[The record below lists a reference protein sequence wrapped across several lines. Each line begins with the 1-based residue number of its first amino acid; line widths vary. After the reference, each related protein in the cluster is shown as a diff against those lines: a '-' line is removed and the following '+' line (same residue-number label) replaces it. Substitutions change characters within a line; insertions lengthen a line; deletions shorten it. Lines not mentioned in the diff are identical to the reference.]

1 MNPLYIRGLRNGSSG
16 RDDDQ
21 GSHLEETL
29 RIKLM
34 FVNEEQVE
42 IARLDQK
49 HIPSGRLLPSQGT
62 AEDWAIQR
70 LGIQIART
78 EKAIRTIRAR
88 VYCAAA
94 YYCC

>member
-1 MNPLYIRGLRNGSSG
+1 MNLLYIRGLRNGSSG

-21 GSHLEETL
+21 ESHLEETL

-49 HIPSGRLLPSQGT
+49 HIPSGWFLPSQGT
-62 AEDWAIQR
+62 AENWVIQR
-70 LGIQIART
+70 LGTRIART
-78 EKAIRTIRAR
+78 EKAICTICVR
-88 VYCAAA
+88 VYCVVTP
-94 YYCC
+94 YCR

>member
-1 MNPLYIRGLRNGSSG
+1 MLYIRGLRNGSSDH
-16 RDDDQ
+16 DDGQ
-21 GSHLEETL
+21 ESHLEETL

-42 IARLDQK
+42 IARPDQK
-49 HIPSGRLLPSQGT
+49 HIPSGWFLPSQGT

-70 LGIQIART
+70 LGTQIART
-78 EKAIRTIRAR
+78 EKAMRTIRVR

-94 YYCC
+94 YYCR